1 MEVKDLINEK
11 KNDITLVAVSKTKP
25 IEEIKKIYKEG
36 IINFGE
42 NRVNELVEQGYD
54 LPHTVT
60 TLPEGTF
67 EVKLHG
73 DVDLEELD
81 RLTNSAFA
89 S

>member
-1 MEVKDLINEK
+1 MAILSKDEYREFTI
-11 KNDITLVAVSKTKP
+11 
-25 IEEIKKIYKEG
+25 
-36 IINFGE
+36 
-42 NRVNELVEQGYD
+42 RVNELVEQGYD